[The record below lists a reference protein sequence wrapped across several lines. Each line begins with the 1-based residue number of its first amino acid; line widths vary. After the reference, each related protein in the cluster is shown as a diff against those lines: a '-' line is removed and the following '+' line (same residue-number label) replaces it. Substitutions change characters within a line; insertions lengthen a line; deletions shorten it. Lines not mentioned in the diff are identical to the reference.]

1 MKAEEAHLRPARP
14 EDQAVIRRLV
24 HQARL
29 NPLGLHGSRFLVVE
43 VAGQVVGAVQIRPH
57 RDGSRELASLVV
69 DPAWRGR
76 GLGSMMV
83 QALLAR
89 EPGPLYLICRTEL
102 EGFYQRFGFQRVSR
116 PEMPPFFR
124 WIDRMAR
131 LARPF
136 GGSWVV
142 MRWEPAG
149 AGMDLPDRE

>member
-1 MKAEEAHLRPARP
+1 MKAEEARLRPGRP
-14 EDQAVIRRLV
+14 EDQAVIRRMV

-29 NPLGLHGSRFLVVE
+29 NPLGLHWSRFWVVE
-43 VAGQVVGAVQIRPH
+43 VAGRVVGAVQIRQH

-83 QALLAR
+83 RALLAQ

-116 PEMPPFFR
+116 PAMPPFFR
-124 WIDRMAR
+124 WVDR
-131 LARPF
+131 LARWLRR
-136 GGSWVV
+136 SVVV
-142 MRWEPAG
+142 MRWEPAR
-149 AGMDLPDRE
+149 ASTDRPDEG